1 MNLQLNQAM
10 TGSKVKTS
18 LGEF

>member
-10 TGSKVKTS
+10 TGSKVETS